1 MSAVIAVLVRNLWC
15 GEEEKKLLS
24 RRRMGPRRKKADQ
37 KLKSIWDEVLIDEI
51 FTRHKASKRN
61 MYKMWNWMI
70 AHPTGDLNDIPFVA
84 WCVPKAVYREI
95 LENYVFFTTK
105 IIEESKSIRGDTTK
119 LLIEL
124 QDGHRIETVVIEHRG
139 HTTVCVSSQV
149 GCQMGC
155 KFCATGTMGIIGD
168 LTSAEIL
175 EQVVRANMVSKVRN
189 VVYMGMGEPLQNYE
203 NLKLSVEFLVD
214 TRRFALSSR
223 HITVSTVGVV
233 KYMQRLTDELG
244 HVNLALSLHAPNQE
258 IRLKIVPTAV
268 SHHIDKLMSAIDY
281 HVAKH
286 SRTHQKK
293 TMKVTSVMIEYIL
306 IKDIN
311 DRDEHA
317 HELCQLL
324 LPRRDHV
331 LLNLI
336 PYNPTDVPGQ
346 SFEPPTQEQIDRFYQ
361 ICTSEEYKIFS
372 RVRQEMGQ
380 DIAGACGQLAL
391 KSPGQINGEG
401 EGEGESIGNSKQ
413 VSDIEDLMNRKTSSS
428 ASKEMKLKKKD
439 AKTNQTT
446 TSPSPTPASAV
457 SLVPKVTAWWNRK
470 LFNGVSFLSNYL
482 TPLNLLVTLT
492 TAGILSRQFL
502 SLNTKPKI

>member
-1 MSAVIAVLVRNLWC
+1 
-15 GEEEKKLLS
+15 
-24 RRRMGPRRKKADQ
+24 MGPRRKKADQ
-37 KLKSIWDEVLIDEI
+37 KLKSIWDETLVDEI

-70 AHPTGDLNDIPFVA
+70 AHPTGDLNDIPFTS
-84 WCVPKAVYREI
+84 WCVPKVVIREI

-105 IIEESKSIRGDTTK
+105 IIEKSKSIREDTTK

-168 LTSAEIL
+168 LTSAEII
-175 EQVVRANMVSKVRN
+175 EQVVRANMVSRVRN
-189 VVYMGMGEPLQNYE
+189 IVYMGMGEPLQNYE
-203 NLKLSVEFLVD
+203 NLKLSIEFLVD
-214 TRRFALSSR
+214 TRRFALSPR
-223 HITVSTVGVV
+223 HITVSTVGVL

-244 HVNLALSLHAPNQE
+244 HINLALSLHAPNQE

-268 SHHIDKLMSAIDY
+268 SHPIEKLMNAIDY
-281 HVAKH
+281 HVTVH
-286 SRTHQKK
+286 SKNNQKK
-293 TMKVTSVMIEYIL
+293 TLKVTSVMIEYIL

-324 LPRRDHV
+324 LPRRNHI

-346 SFEPPTQEQIDRFYQ
+346 SFEPPEHEQINRFYQ
-361 ICTSEEYKIFS
+361 ICTSDEYKIFS

-391 KSPGQINGEG
+391 KSPGQQINGAGAG
-401 EGEGESIGNSKQ
+401 EDDDKNKE
-413 VSDIEDLMNRKTSSS
+413 VSDIEDLMNRKISSSS
-428 ASKEMKLKKKD
+428 ASSKETKMKKKGVRNIE
-439 AKTNQTT
+439 AAT
-446 TSPSPTPASAV
+446 TSPSSSASSSAA
-457 SLVPKVTAWWNRK
+457 SLAAPKVTAWWNQK
-470 LFNGVSFLSNYL
+470 LFNGFSFLSNYL
-482 TPLNLLVTLT
+482 TPLNLLLTVTA
-492 TAGILSRQFL
+492 AGILSRQIFL
-502 SLNTKPKI
+502 TKQKI